1 MNGLGGGE
9 KILKKGL
16 AFWPGLWDY
25 ISRFRDTDGNAP
37 LTNGN
42 TRSLRIEYRSMRP
55 GWVLDPE
62 GMRQ

>member
-16 AFWPGLWDY
+16 AFLPGLWDY

-37 LTNGN
+37 LTKRKHPIFEN
-42 TRSLRIEYRSMRP
+42 
-55 GWVLDPE
+55 
-62 GMRQ
+62 

>member
-25 ISRFRDTDGNAP
+25 ISRFRDTSGNAP
-37 LTNGN
+37 LTKRKHPIFEN
-42 TRSLRIEYRSMRP
+42 
-55 GWVLDPE
+55 
-62 GMRQ
+62 